1 MDYLLTFLNKHTYL
15 WAAAIPDCN
24 ILHVNYNKDNQSSWS
39 IKPCHTWDWMSEIF
53 DQENSNSLSG
63 TLKTKE
69 EMKYQ
74 NYLHCVNIVN
84 VFKTK
89 EK

>member
-1 MDYLLTFLNKHTYL
+1 
-15 WAAAIPDCN
+15 
-24 ILHVNYNKDNQSSWS
+24 
-39 IKPCHTWDWMSEIF
+39 MSETF

-74 NYLHCVNIVN
+74 NYLRCVNIVN

-89 EK
+89 DK

>member
-1 MDYLLTFLNKHTYL
+1 
-15 WAAAIPDCN
+15 
-24 ILHVNYNKDNQSSWS
+24 
-39 IKPCHTWDWMSEIF
+39 MSEIF

-89 EK
+89 DK